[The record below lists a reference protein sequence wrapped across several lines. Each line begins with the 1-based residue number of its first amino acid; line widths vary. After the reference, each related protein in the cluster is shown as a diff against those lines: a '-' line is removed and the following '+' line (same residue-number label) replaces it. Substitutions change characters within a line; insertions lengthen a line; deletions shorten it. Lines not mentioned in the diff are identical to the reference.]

1 LAGLD
6 LPVSLPDNTTTC
18 AAAWPSLL
26 AGKKEMNAVPPPD
39 RAALGA
45 LLVVLPAEVMLTAA
59 EDLERFSRDWSGD
72 YYGRPLAVARPRDT
86 AEVSLILQHATGCAS
101 RPSRRVD

>member
-1 LAGLD
+1 
-6 LPVSLPDNTTTC
+6 
-18 AAAWPSLL
+18 LL

-86 AEVSLILQHATGCAS
+86 AEVSLILQHCHRLRIPAVPQGGLTAS
-101 RPSRRVD
+101 APPWRRTRPSWC